1 VENNE
6 SVVADIQAPPDHL
19 VKKVSLIRHFKKY
32 MSKKL
37 LMVCGANHK

>member
-6 SVVADIQAPPDHL
+6 CIVSDLQSPPGHL

-37 LMVCGANHK
+37 LMVCAA